1 MAQRLAIALLNT
13 RVWGA
18 GRDHSPDRDQ
28 PAHPRGCAACARR
41 VCDLLSLLAERAV
54 DYPNSHSGMGAT
66 RPAASLHLAAVSPA
80 APGHCLTAQ
89 MPDTFCTF
97 FRTFD
102 ALMCDLQRDHCVFS
116 AGMVLRESR

>member
-1 MAQRLAIALLNT
+1 MAQRLAIASLNT

-28 PAHPRGCAACARR
+28 PAHPRGCAACARG
-41 VCDLLSLLAERAV
+41 VCDLLPLLAERAV

-66 RPAASLHLAAVSPA
+66 AASLHLAAVSPT

-89 MPDTFCTF
+89 MPDTFRTF
-97 FRTFD
+97 FRTVD
-102 ALMCDLQRDHCVFS
+102 ALMCNLQSDHCVFS